1 MRTPLF
7 FSSHNLDKV
16 RELQEIL
23 LPFGIA
29 LHSIGDFLDYPETVE
44 DRDTIYGNAIKKA
57 IEGARFTGMP
67 ALADDTGLFIP
78 ALDGNPGV
86 LSARWAG
93 EGCSYQDN
101 REKILLQMR
110 GEENR
115 EAFFETAVAL
125 ADRSGLISVVSG
137 KVRGYITKI
146 ERGEGGFGYDSIFEV
161 EGLGKTY
168 AQMNDEQKNRLSHRA
183 LATGAML
190 PLLKRILQI

>member
-1 MRTPLF
+1 M
-7 FSSHNLDKV
+7 
-16 RELQEIL
+16 
-23 LPFGIA
+23 PFGIA